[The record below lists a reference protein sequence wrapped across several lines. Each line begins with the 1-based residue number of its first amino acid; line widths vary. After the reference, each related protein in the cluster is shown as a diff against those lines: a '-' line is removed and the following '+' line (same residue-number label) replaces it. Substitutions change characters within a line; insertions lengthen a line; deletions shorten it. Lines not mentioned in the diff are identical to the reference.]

1 MHRKGAAMK
10 KLLLAGVAAMSAGI
24 AGPVRAADIPLGY
37 LAPVPVFNWTSCFLG
52 AHIGGGWAHKD
63 FTDPVALVQ
72 NSVLGAVTPGVT
84 TVGVSSSGLII
95 GGQMGCDY
103 QFGFSPWVVGV
114 EGAVSG
120 GNLRG
125 NTNFVLPLGGSSDIA
140 TLTSKTDFLP
150 SVTARAGYAF
160 GSWLLYVRAGGAWAG
175 DKYSVTG
182 TFFPS
187 ASAFGL
193 EGVDNRFGWTA
204 GGGVEWAFA
213 EVWSARLEYDYY
225 GLGQRST
232 LMTDPINGFTGV
244 MNVEQGVQT
253 VKLGV
258 SFHMWAGQ

>member
-1 MHRKGAAMK
+1 MRR
-10 KLLLAGVAAMSAGI
+10 LLLAGAAALWTGI
-24 AGPVRAADIPLGY
+24 AGPARAADMPLGY
-37 LAPVPVFNWTSCFLG
+37 VEPVPIFNWTSCFLG
-52 AHIGGGWAHKD
+52 AHIGGGSAHKD

-72 NSVLGAVTPGVT
+72 NSILGTVTPGVT

-103 QFGFSPWVVGV
+103 QFGSPWVVGI

-140 TLTSKTDFLP
+140 TLTAKTDFLP
-150 SVTARAGYAF
+150 SVTVRFGYALDN
-160 GSWLLYVRAGGAWAG
+160 WLFYLRAGGAWAG

-182 TFFPS
+182 TFLPT
-187 ASAFGL
+187 ATAFGL

-213 EVWSARLEYDYY
+213 ELWSARLEYDYY
-225 GLGQRST
+225 GLGQRSA

-244 MNVEQGVQT
+244 MNVQQSVQT

-258 SFHMWAGQ
+258 SFHMWAGY

>member
-1 MHRKGAAMK
+1 MK

-24 AGPVRAADIPLGY
+24 AGPVLAADMPLGY
-37 LAPVPVFNWTSCFLG
+37 VAPVPIFNWTSCFLG

-72 NSVLGAVTPGVT
+72 NSILGTVTPGVT

-125 NTNFVLPLGGSSDIA
+125 DTNFALPLGGSSDIA

-150 SVTARAGYAF
+150 SVTARVGYALDN
-160 GSWLLYVRAGGAWAG
+160 WLFYVRAGGAWAG

-182 TFFPS
+182 TFLPT
-187 ASAFGL
+187 ATAFGL

-225 GLGQRST
+225 GLGQRSA

-244 MNVEQGVQT
+244 MNVQQSVQT
-253 VKLGV
+253 LKLGV

>member
-1 MHRKGAAMK
+1 MK
-10 KLLLAGVAAMSAGI
+10 KLLLAGAAAVSLGI
-24 AGPVRAADIPLGY
+24 SDPARAADMPLGY
-37 LAPVPVFNWTSCFLG
+37 VAPVPIFNWTSCFLG

-72 NSVLGAVTPGVT
+72 NSILGTVTAGVT
-84 TVGVSSSGLII
+84 TVAVSSSGLII

-103 QFGFSPWVVGV
+103 QFGFSPWVLGL

-125 NTNFVLPLGGSSDIA
+125 NTNFVLPLGGPGDIA
-140 TLTSKTDFLP
+140 TLTAKTDFLP
-150 SVTARAGYAF
+150 SVTARVGYALDN
-160 GSWLLYVRAGGAWAG
+160 WLFYVRAGGAWAG

-182 TFFPS
+182 TFLPT
-187 ASAFGL
+187 ATAFGL

-204 GGGVEWAFA
+204 GGGGEWAFA
-213 EVWSARLEYDYY
+213 ELWSARLEYDYY
-225 GLGQRST
+225 GLGRRST

-244 MNVEQGVQT
+244 MNVQQSVQT

>member
-1 MHRKGAAMK
+1 MK
-10 KLLLAGVAAMSAGI
+10 KLLLAGVAAMSAGV
-24 AGPVRAADIPLGY
+24 AGPALAADMPLGY
-37 LAPVPVFNWTSCFLG
+37 VAPVPIFNWTSCFLG

-72 NSVLGAVTPGVT
+72 NSILGTVTPGVT
-84 TVGVSSSGLII
+84 TVGVSSSSGLII

-114 EGAVSG
+114 EGTASG

-140 TLTSKTDFLP
+140 TLTAKTDFLP
-150 SVTARAGYAF
+150 SVTARVGYALDN
-160 GSWLLYVRAGGAWAG
+160 WLFYVRAGGAWAG

-182 TFFPS
+182 TFLPT
-187 ASAFGL
+187 ATAFGL

-204 GGGVEWAFA
+204 GAGVEWAFA
-213 EVWSARLEYDYY
+213 ELWSARLEYDYY
-225 GLGQRST
+225 GLGQRSA
-232 LMTDPINGFTGV
+232 LMTDPISGFTGV
-244 MNVEQGVQT
+244 MSVQQSVQT

>member
-1 MHRKGAAMK
+1 
-10 KLLLAGVAAMSAGI
+10 
-24 AGPVRAADIPLGY
+24 
-37 LAPVPVFNWTSCFLG
+37 
-52 AHIGGGWAHKD
+52 
-63 FTDPVALVQ
+63 VQ

-150 SVTARAGYAF
+150 SVTARAGYAL
-160 GSWLLYVRAGGAWAG
+160 GNWLFYVRAGGVWAG

-187 ASAFGL
+187 ATAFGL
-193 EGVDNRFGWTA
+193 EGVDNRFGWMA

>member
-1 MHRKGAAMK
+1 MK
-10 KLLLAGVAAMSAGI
+10 KLLLAGVAAMSAGV
-24 AGPVRAADIPLGY
+24 AGPALAADMPLGY
-37 LAPVPVFNWTSCFLG
+37 VAPVPIFNWTSCFLG

-72 NSVLGAVTPGVT
+72 NSILGTVTPGVT

-114 EGAVSG
+114 EGTASG

-140 TLTSKTDFLP
+140 TLTAKTDFLP
-150 SVTARAGYAF
+150 SVTARVGYALDN
-160 GSWLLYVRAGGAWAG
+160 WLFYVRAGGAWAG

-182 TFFPS
+182 TFLPT
-187 ASAFGL
+187 ATAFGL

-204 GGGVEWAFA
+204 GAGVEWAFA
-213 EVWSARLEYDYY
+213 ELWSARLEYDYY
-225 GLGQRST
+225 GLGQRSA
-232 LMTDPINGFTGV
+232 LMTDPISGFTGV
-244 MNVEQGVQT
+244 MSVQQSVQT

>member
-37 LAPVPVFNWTSCFLG
+37 LAPVPIFNWTSCFLG

-150 SVTARAGYAF
+150 SVTARVGYALEN
-160 GSWLLYVRAGGAWAG
+160 WLFYLRAGGAWAG

-182 TFFPS
+182 TFLPT
-187 ASAFGL
+187 ATAFGL

-225 GLGQRST
+225 GLGRRSA
-232 LMTDPINGFTGV
+232 LMTDPI
-244 MNVEQGVQT
+244 
-253 VKLGV
+253 
-258 SFHMWAGQ
+258 

>member
-1 MHRKGAAMK
+1 MHRKGSAMR
-10 KLLLAGVAAMSAGI
+10 KLLLAGAAALSIGI
-24 AGPVRAADIPLGY
+24 AGPARAADMPLGY
-37 LAPVPVFNWTSCFLG
+37 VAPLPIFNWTSCFLG

-72 NSVLGAVTPGVT
+72 NSMLGTVTPGVT

-140 TLTSKTDFLP
+140 TLTAKTDFLP
-150 SVTARAGYAF
+150 SVTARVGYALDN
-160 GSWLLYVRAGGAWAG
+160 WLFYVRAGGAWAG

-182 TFFPS
+182 TFLPT
-187 ASAFGL
+187 ATAFGL

-204 GGGVEWAFA
+204 GDGVEWAFA
-213 EVWSARLEYDYY
+213 EVWSARLAYDYY
-225 GLGQRST
+225 GFGRRSA

-244 MNVEQGVQT
+244 MNVQQSVQT
-253 VKLGV
+253 LKLGV

>member
-1 MHRKGAAMK
+1 MK
-10 KLLLAGVAAMSAGI
+10 KLLLAGAAAGSLGI
-24 AGPVRAADIPLGY
+24 SDPARAADMPLGNV
-37 LAPVPVFNWTSCFLG
+37 APVPIFNWTSCFLG

-72 NSVLGAVTPGVT
+72 NSILGTVTAGVT
-84 TVGVSSSGLII
+84 TVAVSSSGLII

-103 QFGFSPWVVGV
+103 QFGFSPWVLGL

-140 TLTSKTDFLP
+140 TLTAKTDFLP
-150 SVTARAGYAF
+150 SVTARVGYALDN
-160 GSWLLYVRAGGAWAG
+160 WLFYVRAGGAWAG

-182 TFFPS
+182 TFLPT
-187 ASAFGL
+187 ATAFGL

-225 GLGQRST
+225 GLGQRSA

-244 MNVEQGVQT
+244 VNVQQSVQT

>member
-24 AGPVRAADIPLGY
+24 AGPARAADIPLGY
-37 LAPVPVFNWTSCFLG
+37 LAPVPIFNWTSCFLG

-150 SVTARAGYAF
+150 SVTARAGYAL
-160 GSWLLYVRAGGAWAG
+160 GNWLLYVRAGGAWAG

>member
-1 MHRKGAAMK
+1 MK
-10 KLLLAGVAAMSAGI
+10 KLVLAVVAAMSAGI
-24 AGPVRAADIPLGY
+24 AGPTLAADMPLGY
-37 LAPVPVFNWTSCFLG
+37 VAPVPIFNWTSCFLG

-72 NSVLGAVTPGVT
+72 NSILGTVTPGVT

-114 EGAVSG
+114 EGTASG

-140 TLTSKTDFLP
+140 TLTAKTDFLP
-150 SVTARAGYAF
+150 SVTARVGYALDN
-160 GSWLLYVRAGGAWAG
+160 WLFYVRAGGAWVG
-175 DKYSVTG
+175 DKYSMTG
-182 TFFPS
+182 TFLPT
-187 ASAFGL
+187 ATAFGL

-204 GGGVEWAFA
+204 GAGVEWAFA
-213 EVWSARLEYDYY
+213 ELWSARLEYDYY
-225 GLGQRST
+225 GLGQRSA

-244 MNVEQGVQT
+244 MSVQQRVQT

-258 SFHMWAGQ
+258 SFHVWAGQ

>member
-1 MHRKGAAMK
+1 MK
-10 KLLLAGVAAMSAGI
+10 KLLLASAAAVSLGI
-24 AGPVRAADIPLGY
+24 SGPAPAADLPLGY
-37 LAPVPVFNWTSCFLG
+37 VAPAPIFNWTSCFLG
-52 AHIGGGWAHKD
+52 AHIGGGWAHKN

-72 NSVLGAVTPGVT
+72 NSILGTVTAGVT
-84 TVGVSSSGLII
+84 TVAVSSSGLII

-103 QFGFSPWVVGV
+103 QFGFSPWVLGV

-125 NTNFVLPLGGSSDIA
+125 NTNFVLPLGGPGDIA
-140 TLTSKTDFLP
+140 TLTAKTDFLP
-150 SVTARAGYAF
+150 SVTARFGYALDN
-160 GSWLLYVRAGGAWAG
+160 WLFYIRAGGAWAG

-182 TFFPS
+182 TFFPT
-187 ASAFGL
+187 ATAFGL

-225 GLGQRST
+225 GLGRRSA

-244 MNVEQGVQT
+244 VNVQQNVQT

-258 SFHMWAGQ
+258 SFHMWAGM

>member
-1 MHRKGAAMK
+1 MK

-24 AGPVRAADIPLGY
+24 AGPALAADMPLGY
-37 LAPVPVFNWTSCFLG
+37 VAPVPIFNWTSCFLG

-72 NSVLGAVTPGVT
+72 NSILGTVTPGVT

-140 TLTSKTDFLP
+140 TLTAKTDFLP
-150 SVTARAGYAF
+150 SVTARVGYALDN
-160 GSWLLYVRAGGAWAG
+160 WLFYVRAGGAWAG

-182 TFFPS
+182 TFLPT
-187 ASAFGL
+187 ATAFGL

-225 GLGQRST
+225 GLGQRSA

-244 MNVEQGVQT
+244 MNVQQSVQT